1 MHVRVPSWQTPVP
14 LTPQGCVSPLTHE
27 QPSKGAPLQLE
38 SSFRDEQESVLAGAT
53 APTHDPNRPSMQ
65 VLVPI

>member
-1 MHVRVPSWQTPVP
+1 M
-14 LTPQGCVSPLTHE
+14 
-27 QPSKGAPLQLE
+27 PLQSE

-53 APTHDPNRPSMQ
+53 APTQGPKLPPAQ